1 MTMQYRFR
9 VMPGRAGAGRLGH
22 GSTQGAQM
30 NSTIPLG
37 RWAGV
42 PVGLHWSVALTL
54 VLIAT
59 SLAES
64 VLPDLDPG
72 ETRTAYWVAAVIIAV
87 MFFAS
92 LIAHELAHTAV
103 ARRNQVQVDSV
114 TLWLLGGVSRF
125 TSEPDDPGVELR
137 LSLAGPV
144 MSLLLG
150 ALWWSLAALGS
161 VLALPSIIVN
171 SLLWLAFINLVLAVF
186 NMVPAFPLDGGRV
199 LRAILWRQSDRLES
213 TRIAVGVGRV
223 FAFLLVGFGVLLVF
237 GGALVSGLWFM
248 LLGWFIEVAGR
259 AEEASTLQR
268 DLVRDATVAEIM
280 SSPVATVS
288 PDLEIDA
295 FLHDHVLRDHHSAFP
310 VLRDG
315 AVVGMV
321 GLENLRRRSSWSAQP
336 DAPMGSTVGEIAT
349 PLFGVPIVEP
359 GSSLVDAMAEMDR
372 LGVSRS
378 LVLDGGRLVG
388 ILTHT
393 DLVRALQVHSLET
406 ARSGDSS

>member
-1 MTMQYRFR
+1 
-9 VMPGRAGAGRLGH
+9 
-22 GSTQGAQM
+22 M

-42 PVGLHWSVALTL
+42 PVGLHWSVALTV
-54 VLIAT
+54 VLIAS

-72 ETRTAYWVAAVIIAV
+72 ETRTTYWVAGVLIAV
-87 MFFAS
+87 VFFAS
-92 LIAHELAHTAV
+92 LIAHELAHTLV
-103 ARRNQVQVDSV
+103 ARRNGVQVDSI

-125 TSEPDDPGVELR
+125 DSEPDDPGVELR
-137 LSLAGPV
+137 LSLAGPA

-150 ALWWSLAALGS
+150 ASWWALAALAS
-161 VLALPSIIVN
+161 VVGAPSIWVN

-186 NMVPAFPLDGGRV
+186 NMMPAFPLDGGRV
-199 LRAILWRQSDRLES
+199 LRAILWRQSDRLGA

-223 FAFLLVGFGVLLVF
+223 FAFMLVGFGVLLVF
-237 GGALVSGLWFM
+237 SGALVSGVWFM
-248 LLGWFIEVAGR
+248 LLGWFVEVAGR
-259 AEEASTLQR
+259 AEEASTMQQ

-280 SSPVATVS
+280 SAPVATVS

-295 FLHDHVLRDHHSAFP
+295 FLHDHVLRDHHNAFP

-321 GLENLRRRSSWSAQP
+321 GLENLRKRSSWSVQP
-336 DAPMGSTVGEIAT
+336 DAAAVSTVGEIAT
-349 PLFGVPIVEP
+349 PLFGVPILEP
-359 GSSLVDAMAEMDR
+359 GSSLTGAMDEMAR
-372 LGVSRS
+372 LGVSRA
-378 LVLDGGRLVG
+378 LVLEAGQLVG
-388 ILTHT
+388 IVTHT